1 MRARTFARITAL
13 SLATPTHPELHGFL
27 TAYRLPPAVHAPA
40 WRIALWE
47 RFRIEAP
54 IVERPEGLL
63 IRVSTHFYNTEDE
76 IERIGAAV
84 ESLCPPSLTN

>member
-1 MRARTFARITAL
+1 MTGRPGVKLVGTVSHR
-13 SLATPTHPELHGFL
+13 G
-27 TAYRLPPAVHAPA
+27 
-40 WRIALWE
+40 
-47 RFRIEAP
+47 P

-76 IERIGAAV
+76 IDRIGTAV